1 MSTTDWFDDMPVVG
15 KMSKGAIATKLRE
28 MGDEESATAI
38 EAELSE
44 EQDTET
50 SEARMMTAPSAPG
63 VAAPRGMLPTPRA
76 RLFGPRPWQYT
87 AHAFGYLAPAEPGD
101 DPLPIRHAGNIEA
114 DVSLKNSRIKITLDR
129 LRVADYPG
137 GSRHHVLFDF
147 YAQNQVADDIEH
159 LHFNATYI
167 VQEAQQAGIVGHP
180 IFVGLNVGGEGVSFR
195 CFTVN
200 VKNDADETFLSF
212 LEGDAFA
219 GGLQLA
225 VTAQPVV
232 GTFSQ
237 MALGL
242 TKAIAARNRNVP
254 VQDIFLG
261 LDFSNIAT
269 RARLAEG
276 SYIAVQI
283 PDENVA
289 LWNWKEWV
297 YNPNSGQIV
306 HRDDHA
312 QMIPFNYIVFSVT
325 RYEEG

>member
-1 MSTTDWFDDMPVVG
+1 MSTTDWFDDMPVAG
-15 KMSKGAIATKLRE
+15 KMSKEEMAAKLRE
-28 MGDEESATAI
+28 MGDEEIAAAM
-38 EAELSE
+38 EAELGE
-44 EQDTET
+44 EKDTEET
-50 SEARMMTAPSAPG
+50 EVGMMSAPSAESM
-63 VAAPRGMLPTPRA
+63 APRGMAPAPRA

-87 AHAFGYLAPAEPGD
+87 AHTFGYLAPAAPGD
-101 DPLPIRHAGNIEA
+101 ALLPIRQAGNIEA

-147 YAQNQVADDIEH
+147 YAQNQVADDVEH

-180 IFVGLNVGGEGVSFR
+180 VFVGLNVGGEGISFR
-195 CFTVN
+195 VFTVN
-200 VKNDADETFLSF
+200 VKNDADEAFLSF
-212 LEGDAFA
+212 LEGDAFT

-225 VTAQPVV
+225 ATAQPVV

-261 LDFSNIAT
+261 LDFSNIPT

-289 LWNWKEWV
+289 LWDWQEWV

-306 HRDDHA
+306 YRDDLK
-312 QMIPFNYIVFSVT
+312 QMIPYNYIVFSVT
-325 RYEEG
+325 RYEEE